1 MAIGDQQDIFN
12 RLISVLPPWFGD
24 STPVR
29 DAILNAYAVTAA
41 YNYQLYEYVKLQT
54 RIKTATED
62 NLDLISQDYFGN
74 KLPRR
79 YGESDDTFRARI
91 LANLL
96 PFPATRQGI
105 ATAVYTL
112 TGRWPVITESFNISD
127 NGALNINAY
136 YNQSVYGSA
145 SYPATFW
152 ITAYRPISTGVGFP
166 ALNNDFYLNINGY
179 FWSPDMI
186 GRQVTDNDIYNLIAA
201 TKAAGVTALVEILD

>member
-1 MAIGDQQDIFN
+1 MATGDQQDIFN
-12 RLISVLPPWFGD
+12 RLVSVLPPWFGD
-24 STPVR
+24 STPIR

-62 NLDLISQDYFGN
+62 NLDLISKDYLGN

-79 YGESDDTFRARI
+79 PDESDDTFRARI

-112 TGRWPVITESFNISD
+112 TGRWPVIFEPFNIND
-127 NGALNINAY
+127 GKAMNVDAY
-136 YNQSVYGSA
+136 YNQALYGSS
-145 SYPATFW
+145 SYPATFF
-152 ITAYRPISTGVGFP
+152 ITVYRPIATGINFP
-166 ALNNDFYLNINGY
+166 ALNIDFILNVNSYL
-179 FWSPDMI
+179 WSPDMI
-186 GRQVTDNDIYNLIAA
+186 GRQVSDDDIYNLIAS